1 MSLILLEAIENAI
14 MKQFLMNSEK
24 LLQVQYN

>member
-14 MKQFLMNSEK
+14 MKQFLMSSEK